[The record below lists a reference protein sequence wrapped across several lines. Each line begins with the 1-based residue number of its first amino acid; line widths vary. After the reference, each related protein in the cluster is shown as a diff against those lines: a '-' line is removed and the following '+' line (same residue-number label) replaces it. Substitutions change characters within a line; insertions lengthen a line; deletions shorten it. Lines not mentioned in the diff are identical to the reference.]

1 GRARATV
8 PVRAAAA
15 ASRRSAPG
23 PRSARSNCAASA
35 CVCPVVPSG
44 DYCIAQPCW
53 AVMPVTSSHSGRDCH
68 DGALRYRRHDF
79 EREDATCRQRSP
91 RSISCSPS
99 PSSPVSPPNLRCS
112 AVPAGQ
118 LPFASLAKVDA
129 LYGLSAVLLVAV
141 GLYRALH
148 LDKGWEYYSHS
159 VPFII

>member
-1 GRARATV
+1 
-8 PVRAAAA
+8 
-15 ASRRSAPG
+15 
-23 PRSARSNCAASA
+23 
-35 CVCPVVPSG
+35 
-44 DYCIAQPCW
+44 
-53 AVMPVTSSHSGRDCH
+53 
-68 DGALRYRRHDF
+68 
-79 EREDATCRQRSP
+79 SP

-159 VPFII
+159 VPFIIKLSLFGVIALLSVYPTVQFIRARRGGRGMA